1 MLWLI
6 QQNEDSLFLKSAK
19 EYASTKI
26 LDRPKR
32 RLDAMIDLRTELNS
46 MCDTFAV
53 SVKRVTDR
61 ILSEI
66 HDPDA
71 DEGLL
76 EIEFQKY
83 MECFHV
89 DLGGFD
95 DLLVK
100 EIQGR
105 RTDLSQA
112 EQAAHDLVTQMRSV
126 LGENEAALKGFME
139 ESKYNVEYLSK
150 SIG

>member
-1 MLWLI
+1 M
-6 QQNEDSLFLKSAK
+6 
-19 EYASTKI
+19 
-26 LDRPKR
+26 
-32 RLDAMIDLRTELNS
+32 
-46 MCDTFAV
+46 
-53 SVKRVTDR
+53 
-61 ILSEI
+61 
-66 HDPDA
+66 
-71 DEGLL
+71 
-76 EIEFQKY
+76 
-83 MECFHV
+83 
-89 DLGGFD
+89 
-95 DLLVK
+95 K

>member
-1 MLWLI
+1 
-6 QQNEDSLFLKSAK
+6 
-19 EYASTKI
+19 
-26 LDRPKR
+26 
-32 RLDAMIDLRTELNS
+32 MIDLRTELNS